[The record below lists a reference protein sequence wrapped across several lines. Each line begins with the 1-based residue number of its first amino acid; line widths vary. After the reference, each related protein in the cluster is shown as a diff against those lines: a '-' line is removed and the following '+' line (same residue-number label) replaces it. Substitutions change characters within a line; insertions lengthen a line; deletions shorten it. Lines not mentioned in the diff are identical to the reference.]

1 MPSRNLDLAS
11 LALIKKKPDS
21 ALLISREVFR
31 RAEEEGH
38 LADKANAL
46 LAMARSY
53 FGYNEARSYSEAET
67 CESRKF
73 NSRTTSSAWRLLA
86 EILIRLGRLDEAE
99 HILTDVEARAA
110 VWGDVYEEVK
120 GGALRAKFCNAR
132 GRTDEAIELWFQV
145 LHKLTIA
152 PDAPS
157 DDPVIVKAITEL
169 KKANALSK
177 SRLRALKLGPP
188 ARDSWL
194 AINPFDRYW
203 TPWFGGS
210 VSLFSNW
217 R

>member
-1 MPSRNLDLAS
+1 MALSCATPSYLPFSASPTMRLLA
-11 LALIKKKPDS
+11 AAAAVS
-21 ALLISREVFR
+21 AGRVAIVSERCQR
-31 RAEEEGH
+31 RPAHGH
-38 LADKANAL
+38 LAKARAALETAL
-46 LAMARSY
+46 LYRLA
-53 FGYNEARSYSEAET
+53 
-67 CESRKF
+67 
-73 NSRTTSSAWRLLA
+73 SRTSAR
-86 EILIRLGRLDEAE
+86 
-99 HILTDVEARAA
+99 TFEARAVGA
-110 VWGDVYEEVK
+110 NEEVK